1 MKNKYHRRLS
11 VRFCFVF
18 GLLLGL
24 AFTKMAAAVGFS
36 ALNVSPCTTSGGFD
50 SGGFCSDIGIDY
62 SQLTGNLVSSVHFD
76 TAGSPNSLDNIDRIT
91 GVRVPLAS
99 FATIGEVKVA
109 TVRQIVSG
117 VAGCTQ
123 QWQVGTVFAGNG
135 SQIVTARCLHLSA
148 DWHRE

>member
-1 MKNKYHRRLS
+1 MLCLAIHNRSFTRSLSHCHRAKEQDKTMKNKYHRRLS

-36 ALNVSPCTTSGGFD
+36 ALNVSPCATSGGFD

-76 TAGSPNSLDNIDRIT
+76 TAGSPNSLDNIDRVT
-91 GVRVPLAS
+91 GARVPL
-99 FATIGEVKVA
+99 
-109 TVRQIVSG
+109 
-117 VAGCTQ
+117 
-123 QWQVGTVFAGNG
+123 
-135 SQIVTARCLHLSA
+135 
-148 DWHRE
+148 